1 MANGQ
6 IKCYSH
12 NSSKLAS
19 CCKFARTHIHNK
31 YLVISTNQ
39 KNPKIPKTKNA
50 NFKTKCETLTRKST
64 QNFLQTEHKH
74 KLESQIHL
82 SRIYGTNHQ
91 LKHEHAPIIQ
101 QLTQTPPKI
110 TNNQISEPLP
120 LIYPS
125 RNHRKKKKKTPY
137 QERIP
142 IIHNIDEDLRY
153 RDHRTSIKKKT
164 PDHLRRIDCRIS
176 W

>member
-1 MANGQ
+1 MEVTNTGRQHHEPSKPKRKNLMANGQ

-12 NSSKLAS
+12 NSSQHTSKLAS

-31 YLVISTNQ
+31 YLVISTDQ
-39 KNPKIPKTKNA
+39 QNPKNPKTKNA

-74 KLESQIHL
+74 KLESQIYL

-110 TNNQISEPLP
+110 ANNYPDFRTTPTDLP
-120 LIYPS
+120 FTES
-125 RNHRKKKKKTPY
+125 QKKKKKLLIKSEY
-137 QERIP
+137 Q
-142 IIHNIDEDLRY
+142 
-153 RDHRTSIKKKT
+153 
-164 PDHLRRIDCRIS
+164 
-176 W
+176 